1 FAITPE
7 RNGTTLDPPC
17 RSVMIEPNE
26 TISGGRQMTAGITRV
41 SRSIVRRRTMVQ
53 GAGGLA
59 GILAL
64 GKAPAIAQTKPTKLV
79 IAHIT
84 PVPESGAVALDWF
97 AKAMTERSHG
107 DLQVEFHGGTLL
119 TKEID
124 VM

>member
-1 FAITPE
+1 MHAIPT
-7 RNGTTLDPPC
+7 RR
-17 RSVMIEPNE
+17 RSVLK
-26 TISGGRQMTAGITRV
+26 
-41 SRSIVRRRTMVQ
+41 

-64 GKAPAIAQTKPTKLV
+64 GRAPAIAQTKPTKLI

-97 AKAMTERSHG
+97 AKAMTERSKG
-107 DLQVEFHGGTLL
+107 ELQVEFFGGTLL

-124 VM
+124 VMNGVKTGSIAIGSAGTHPARVVGRTSPKVV